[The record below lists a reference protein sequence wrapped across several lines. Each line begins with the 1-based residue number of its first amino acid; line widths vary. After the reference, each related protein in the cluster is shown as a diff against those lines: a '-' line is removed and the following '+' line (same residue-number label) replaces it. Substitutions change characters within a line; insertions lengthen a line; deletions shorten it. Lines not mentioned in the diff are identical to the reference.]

1 LGIFQRSRLDKGRAG
16 VNNGIEGLGNV
27 CIGLRN
33 IGKTPDDFVLSLK
46 ISAAFQGSLP
56 FLLFF
61 WLDMGYVEI
70 NFVVME
76 SFISYFSLV
85 ALILVLILLTWAII
99 LMYQERLT
107 KRTARSRL
115 ADLRKRV
122 EALPEETDE
131 EKTRKNQLH
140 RELNLEYLDN
150 ILGEIEKVQTN
161 LAKKAKEAKKTR
173 KKSKA

>member
-1 LGIFQRSRLDKGRAG
+1 
-16 VNNGIEGLGNV
+16 
-27 CIGLRN
+27 
-33 IGKTPDDFVLSLK
+33 
-46 ISAAFQGSLP
+46 
-56 FLLFF
+56 
-61 WLDMGYVEI
+61 M
-70 NFVVME
+70 VME

-99 LMYQERLT
+99 LMYQERLS

-115 ADLRKRV
+115 ADLRKKV

-150 ILGEIEKVQTN
+150 ILGEIEKIQTA
-161 LAKKAKEAKKTR
+161 LAKKAQEAKKTK
-173 KKSKA
+173 KKSKS